1 MKQVTID
8 PSFWELFPDA
18 QVNILFANGIDNH
31 DTDNNYDERKKL
43 LANPSF
49 WELFPDAQVN
59 ILFANGIDNHDT
71 DNNYDER
78 KKLLANA
85 THEADKFLTNETF
98 RLNPVV
104 DQWRQA
110 FQQFKKKKGARS
122 SIENGIDNHD
132 TDNNYDERKKLLANA
147 THEADKFLTNE
158 TFRLNPVVDQWRQAF
173 QQFKKKKG
181 ARSSIEA
188 LLKRANQG
196 RKFEP
201 IEPLVDVYNS
211 ISLSYGVP
219 VGIEDRNKIAGDL
232 HLGVA
237 KGGEAFRPVGAE
249 EDEPALEGEVIY
261 YDDEGAVCRCLNWR
275 EAQRTM
281 LTEDSQN
288 VVAVMEAINPEQ
300 IERANEAMEEL
311 SKLA

>member
-18 QVNILFANGIDNH
+18 QVNILFA
-31 DTDNNYDERKKL
+31 
-43 LANPSF
+43 
-49 WELFPDAQVN
+49 
-59 ILFANGIDNHDT
+59 
-71 DNNYDER
+71 
-78 KKLLANA
+78 
-85 THEADKFLTNETF
+85 
-98 RLNPVV
+98 
-104 DQWRQA
+104 
-110 FQQFKKKKGARS
+110 
-122 SIENGIDNHD
+122 NGIDNHD

-249 EDEPALEGEVIY
+249 EDEP
-261 YDDEGAVCRCLNWR
+261 
-275 EAQRTM
+275 
-281 LTEDSQN
+281 
-288 VVAVMEAINPEQ
+288 INPEQ

-311 SKLA
+311 SKLINQYFGVNASQVYRLTKDQPVAEVPDNL